1 MVPYP
6 FANIVSAEF
15 RKVGSAGPRMVARR
29 RCQKKTRR
37 PYERRVGF
45 ANQALATAT
54 NSADGTII
62 ALDRNRS
69 ASAVISPVPAIVSV
83 GAIPRPVV
91 ITAITPLGANSHAA
105 DRRVN
110 YDLSRRGC
118 N

>member
-15 RKVGSAGPRMVARR
+15 RKVGSAGPNGCAMPMS
-29 RCQKKTRR
+29 KETRR
-37 PYERRVGF
+37 LTSAGWQL

-54 NSADGTII
+54 NSADGTVI

-69 ASAVISPVPAIVSV
+69 ASAVISPVPAVVSV

-91 ITAITPLGANSHAA
+91 ITAITAWGPNSHAA
-105 DRRVN
+105 DRRVH
-110 YDLSRRGC
+110 YD
-118 N
+118 